1 MPMAPLRLAYLGSS
15 MRNLGGAER
24 VNSAVLT
31 QLDRAHFE
39 PHAIFLKTK
48 GELGGRLAE
57 QGVFVHELGIR
68 SRYEFPLA
76 ILRLRRTLKRLA
88 VQVLLTAEDKLCMG
102 LASIMRR
109 WRVVPRYVVA
119 LHGTRLWRGYRGIAH
134 AHAIRSAD
142 KVVLLSE
149 RNKQFW
155 QQQYELPD
163 SKVVVIPNGIPLG
176 RFQMLSAEEK
186 AARRVQHGLHPTR
199 FTVGLIAFFKDS
211 KNLPG
216 FVQVARQVIDR
227 GVDAQFVL
235 VGDGPERPLV
245 EEAIRA
251 NNLHARFH
259 LPGITDAPEL
269 WYGMFDLALMTSIT
283 EAFPLTLI
291 EAMAC
296 GLPVVATRVGGVPDI
311 VLEGE
316 TGYIAEP
323 HDLDALAAH
332 VVSLAQDL
340 SLWQRM
346 SLAARSH
353 ALKNFA
359 VESMLAGYAQL
370 FLSLASPSE
379 YDHAP
384 QANCRPS

>member
-1 MPMAPLRLAYLGSS
+1 MTPLRLAYLDSS

-31 QLDRAHFE
+31 QLARAHFE

-76 ILRLRRTLKRLA
+76 ILRLRQMLKRLA
-88 VQVLLTAEDKLCMG
+88 VQVLFTAEDKLCMG

-119 LHGTRLWRGYRGIAH
+119 LHGTRVWKGYRGLIH
-134 AHAIRSAD
+134 AHAVHCAD

-149 RNKQFW
+149 HNQQFW
-155 QQQYELPD
+155 QQQYQLAA
-163 SKVVVIPNGIPLG
+163 SKIAVIPNGIPLSKF
-176 RFQMLSAEEK
+176 RVLSEDEK
-186 AARRVQHGLHPTR
+186 FALRCRYNLHPSR

-216 FVQVARQVIDR
+216 FVQVARKVIDR
-227 GVDAQFVL
+227 GIDAQFVL

-245 EEAIRA
+245 EEAIRV
-251 NNLHARFH
+251 NNLQARFH

-296 GLPVVATRVGGVPDI
+296 GLPVVATRVGGVADI
-311 VLEGE
+311 VVEGE
-316 TGYIAEP
+316 TGYLAEP
-323 HDLDALAAH
+323 HDLETLAERVATI
-332 VVSLAQDL
+332 AQDL
-340 SLWQRM
+340 SLWRQM
-346 SLAARSH
+346 SIAGRERAFRNFNIQSMIDNYAR
-353 ALKNFA
+353 
-359 VESMLAGYAQL
+359 L
-370 FLSLASPSE
+370 FLSLASEHPNQTVV
-379 YDHAP
+379 DA
-384 QANCRPS
+384 